1 MATVAGMGMVD
12 PYFNGTLSIGKRHV
26 MSSHISISKCS
37 VLFQNWFCLHSNTAS
52 LV

>member
-12 PYFNGTLSIGKRHV
+12 PYFSGTLSTGKGGV
-26 MSSHISISKCS
+26 MSSHISKCS
-37 VLFQNWFCLHSNTAS
+37 VLFQNWFCLHTNTAS